1 VTPNFLR
8 AQVIAERS
16 AWVRDMLERL
26 KALPLGSFESF
37 TADPRNPA
45 SAESYLRRA
54 LEALLDLGRHILAK
68 GFGLAVT
75 EYKEIAQRLAGQ
87 GILSADNGRLLEK
100 MAGYRN
106 RMVHFYQEISNQ
118 ELYEICSNQLGD
130 VGTLLKELLQW
141 VNDHPE
147 KIDHSL

>member
-1 VTPNFLR
+1 MTPSFLR

-16 AWVRDMLERL
+16 AWIRDMLEKL
-26 KALPLGSFESF
+26 KALPLESFESF
-37 TADPRNPA
+37 ISDRRNPA

-75 EYKEIAQRLAGQ
+75 EYKEIAQRLAEQ
-87 GILSADNGRLLEK
+87 GILSTDDGRVLEK

-118 ELYEICSNQLGD
+118 ELYEICSRQLGD
-130 VGTLLKELLQW
+130 VESLLNALLKW

-147 KIDHSL
+147 KIDRSL

>member
-1 VTPNFLR
+1 MTPNYLR

-16 AWVRDMLERL
+16 AWIRDMLERL
-26 KALPLGSFESF
+26 KALPLESFESF
-37 TADPRNPA
+37 TSDLRNPA

-68 GFGLAVT
+68 GYGLAVT
-75 EYKEIAQRLAGQ
+75 EYKEIAQRLAEQ
-87 GILSADNGRLLEK
+87 GILSADDARLLEK

-118 ELYEICSNQLGD
+118 ELYEICSLQLGD
-130 VGTLLKELLQW
+130 VETLLKELLRW

>member
-1 VTPNFLR
+1 MTPQLIR
-8 AQVIAERS
+8 SRVISERS
-16 AWVRDMLERL
+16 AWIRDMLEKL
-26 KALPLGSFESF
+26 KALPLESFESF
-37 TADPRNPA
+37 ISDRRNTA

-54 LEALLDLGRHILAK
+54 LESLLDLGRHVLAK

-75 EYKEIAQRLAGQ
+75 EYKEIAQRLTEQ

-118 ELYEICSNQLGD
+118 ELYEICSLQLGD
-130 VGTLLKELLQW
+130 VENLLNALLKW
-141 VNDHPE
+141 VNNHPE
-147 KIDHSL
+147 KIDQSL

>member
-1 VTPNFLR
+1 MTPQLIR
-8 AQVIAERS
+8 SRVISERS
-16 AWVRDMLERL
+16 AWIRDMLEKL
-26 KALPLGSFESF
+26 KALPLESFESF
-37 TADPRNPA
+37 ISDRRNTA

-75 EYKEIAQRLAGQ
+75 EYKEIAQRLTEQ

-118 ELYEICSNQLGD
+118 ELYSDGSTITPRRLIIRFRN
-130 VGTLLKELLQW
+130 
-141 VNDHPE
+141 
-147 KIDHSL
+147 

>member
-1 VTPNFLR
+1 MTPQLIR
-8 AQVIAERS
+8 SRVISERS
-16 AWVRDMLERL
+16 AWIRDMLERL
-26 KALPLGSFESF
+26 KALPLESFESF
-37 TADPRNPA
+37 TSDPRNPA

-75 EYKEIAQRLAGQ
+75 EYKEIAQRLTEQ

-118 ELYEICSNQLGD
+118 ELYEICSLQLGD
-130 VGTLLKELLQW
+130 VENLLNALLKW
-141 VNDHPE
+141 VNNHPE
-147 KIDHSL
+147 KIDQSL